1 MPQHEETPIVRNA
14 STPSTE
20 AERIEDL
27 EGPRSGSCGCEWLGV
42 HPLAPGSCHPARLR
56 PCFPTGSHPTMNEVG
71 FCLHWAMRAV
81 RVATNALGWFSFS
94 PRNTTQALPLGLSG
108 KLSGKWLHLCPPRNP
123 GIISKFIRTIVP
135 TRGTGVSRSSNMILY
150 EIMSLL
156 PSGRL

>member
-1 MPQHEETPIVRNA
+1 MPLDEETLIVRNA

-20 AERIEDL
+20 AERIKDL
-27 EGPRSGSCGCEWLGV
+27 EGPRSGSCGCGWLGV
-42 HPLAPGSCHPARLR
+42 HPLPPGSCHPAGASSPL
-56 PCFPTGSHPTMNEVG
+56 SYWQHPAMSEVG

-123 GIISKFIRTIVP
+123 GFISKFIWTTVP
-135 TRGTGVSRSSNMILY
+135 SRAVLASKGVSRREVQI
-150 EIMSLL
+150 
-156 PSGRL
+156 

>member
-1 MPQHEETPIVRNA
+1 MPLDEETPIVRNA

-56 PCFPTGSHPTMNEVG
+56 PCFPTGSHPAMNEVG

-123 GIISKFIRTIVP
+123 GIISKFIWTIVP
-135 TRGTGVSRSSNMILY
+135 ARAVLASAGVSRSEVQI
-150 EIMSLL
+150 
-156 PSGRL
+156 